1 MRVSINGKEYELAR
15 DSVCCEELLKT
26 VGISKDGL
34 IAEVDGKVFTV
45 TQLSDAVVKDGSKV
59 ELIRIM
65 GGG

>member
-1 MRVSINGKEYELAR
+1 MKFTVNGKEYSLER
-15 DSVCCEELLKT
+15 DTVCCEEMLDK

-34 IAEVDGKVFTV
+34 IAEIDGRVFTV
-45 TQLSDAVVKDGSKV
+45 TQFSEAVVKDGSKV